1 MNTLNAW
8 QTFPCFGTNVISDI
22 IPEKKKKKKK
32 KTWITMVQGKSKMYC
47 TSQSSCIWD
56 WFSWVLDLLL
66 IFQAWIEKENCFSSW
81 EKWIHPKHFFQVPI
95 PEPIQWSALP
105 LTQGGFTLTPFNLQA
120 GQLANIRS
128 LCFPNRINQ
137 TA

>member
-1 MNTLNAW
+1 MPGRP
-8 QTFPCFGTNVISDI
+8 FPVLVPMWSATSSLR
-22 IPEKKKKKKK
+22 KKKKKKK

-66 IFQAWIEKENCFSSW
+66 VFQAWIEKENCFSSW
-81 EKWIHPKHFFQVPI
+81 EKGIHPNIFSRYPSQNP
-95 PEPIQWSALP
+95 WSTLP

-128 LCFPNRINQ
+128 LCFPNHINQ